1 VLYIYKRMQL
11 HRDSQLS
18 PIQRLLEQLAR
29 GVAKIDYANTLQRR
43 EIDSIKRAIKALTAQ
58 SSRKRKY
65 IRTEE
70 ALTVSIV
77 QDLIA
82 KREGSSSKGSKQLA
96 KRVRK
101 ERHCRRCSKTS
112 YNASTCDAEIL
123 HAFKSNTSK

>member
-1 VLYIYKRMQL
+1 MLK
-11 HRDSQLS
+11 
-18 PIQRLLEQLAR
+18 QLAR

-58 SSRKRKY
+58 RSRKRKY

-70 ALTVSIV
+70 ALTVSKV

-82 KREGSSSKGSKQLA
+82 KREGSSSNGSKQPA

-112 YNASTCDAEIL
+112 YNLSTCDAKIL
-123 HAFKSNTSK
+123 HAFKSNTSKKYH